1 MKTTSEKIENC
12 QVALNVEME
21 GAETD
26 KYMGI
31 ALEHL
36 ARRVVL
42 PGFRK
47 GKAPASLVEQHV
59 GKQAIMQEALE
70 RLVPEAYE
78 EALKNESI
86 FAIDEPKI
94 EMVQLD
100 PIIFKAIVPTKP
112 EVTPGNYRDIRLE
125 MGKKE
130 IGEDDINQVIEQLQ
144 MQFGTLVP
152 ADRAVQFGDIVTVD
166 IEGKRGEETILSRK
180 DGAYEVSQGAKYP
193 VPGFAEKLEGM
204 CKEGEKVFELAFPDD
219 YEIKEIAGK
228 QYSFIVKIR
237 EVKEKSLPEINDD
250 FAKNAGSENLAELR
264 EKLKGGLQVRA
275 DESLKKE
282 FEHKLVTALIEQS
295 TIDFPPVLVER
306 EVDHIIN
313 EEARNFPDGVKGLEG
328 YLVNAKKTLEQHRED
343 LRPAASDRV
352 KAYLVTSKIAELEN
366 ITVSDDEVNESIEK
380 LAGEEPGRAEEV
392 RTLFKQ
398 PRPRESLR
406 DMMVIN
412 KAMDFLTKLVTGQ
425 EQ

>member
-1 MKTTSEKIENC
+1 MKTTTEKMENC
-12 QVALNVEME
+12 QVALNIEME
-21 GAETD
+21 GAETE

-36 ARRVVL
+36 SRRVVL

-47 GKAPASLVEQHV
+47 GKAPISLVEQHV

-70 RLVPEAYE
+70 HLVPEAYE
-78 EALKNESI
+78 EAIKNESI
-86 FAIDEPKI
+86 SAIDEPKI
-94 EMVQLD
+94 ELVQLD
-100 PIIFKAIVPTKP
+100 PVIFKAIVPTKP

-130 IGEDDINQVIEQLQ
+130 ISEDDINQVIEQLR

-152 ADRAVQFGDIVTVD
+152 AERPVQFGDIVTID
-166 IEGKRGEETILSRK
+166 IEGKRGEEAILSRK
-180 DGAYEVSQGAKYP
+180 DTSYEVNQGAKYP
-193 VPGFAEKLEGM
+193 IPGFAEKIEGM
-204 CKEGEKVFELAFPDD
+204 VKDEEKAFEMAFPDD
-219 YEIKEIAGK
+219 FEIKEIAGK
-228 QYSFIVKIR
+228 QYSFSVKIKD
-237 EVKEKSLPEINDD
+237 VKEKSLPEINDD
-250 FAKNAGSENLAELR
+250 FAKDAGSLDLAELR
-264 EKLKGGLQVRA
+264 EKIKDGLQVRA

-282 FEHKLVTALIEQS
+282 FEHKLVTALIEQGS
-295 TIDFPPVLVER
+295 IDFPPVLVER

-343 LRPAASDRV
+343 LKPAASDRV

-366 ITVSDDEVNESIEK
+366 ITVSDEEVNESIEK
-380 LAGEEPGRAEEV
+380 MAGEEQGKAEEV
-392 RTLFKQ
+392 KKLFTQ

-406 DMMVIN
+406 DMMAIN